1 MGYKA
6 KEHFIDLQDNNH
18 SYNVGDIYPRSGYDV
33 SEERIAELASSD
45 NLRGRAVIELIP
57 DGVTEETVEEKPRKK
72 KGRGKNA
79 NSDMSED

>member
-1 MGYKA
+1 MYKA
-6 KEHFIDLQDNNH
+6 KEHFTDLQDNNH

-33 SEERIAELASSD
+33 SEGRIEELSSSD
-45 NLRGRAVIELIP
+45 NLRGRPVIERIP
-57 DGVTEETVEEKPRKK
+57 DEVTEETVEEKPRKK

>member
-6 KEHFIDLQDNNH
+6 KEHFIHLQDNNH

-57 DGVTEETVEEKPRKK
+57 DEVTEETVEEKPRKK

>member
-6 KEHFIDLQDNNH
+6 KEHFTDLQDNNYA
-18 SYNVGDIYPRSGYDV
+18 YNVGDTFPRVGLDV
-33 SEERIAELASSD
+33 SEERLKELAGSD
-45 NLRGRAVIELIP
+45 NKRGRPVIEAIP
-57 DGVTEETVEEKPRKK
+57 DNVTEETVEEKPRKK

>member
-33 SEERIAELASSD
+33 SKERIAELAGSD
-45 NLRGRAVIELIP
+45 NLRGRAVIEIIP
-57 DGVTEETVEEKPRKK
+57 DEVTEETVEEKPRKK